1 MLCTKDFE
9 ISGTMNH
16 TPPYK
21 CNCSSTVGTVL
32 GYTCSIIGKPWVDK
46 NTGSLAVRRPENSVS
61 CGSQAPSWK
70 PTLPLLNVFRKA
82 RIPKWPTVCQVEPLM
97 FHFLSYNQG
106 RPGGELLF
114 GNGGQHHIRAGRD
127 EQGSKVKEGGGSL
140 AFCLTGFLLSC
151 GTLALRSEWNPCA
164 TSTVIFF

>member
-1 MLCTKDFE
+1 
-9 ISGTMNH
+9 
-16 TPPYK
+16 
-21 CNCSSTVGTVL
+21 
-32 GYTCSIIGKPWVDK
+32 
-46 NTGSLAVRRPENSVS
+46 
-61 CGSQAPSWK
+61 
-70 PTLPLLNVFRKA
+70 
-82 RIPKWPTVCQVEPLM
+82 M

-114 GNGGQHHIRAGRD
+114 GNGGQHHIRAGRN

-164 TSTVIFF
+164 TSTVIFFKSGTPKKKVKRVPFILKPVSLLKHKVFWGYPRSTGKPNSHTGFQEL